1 MECIGA
7 VAPVGVL
14 LPGMILISDGFAAGV
29 VMVFKEMFGVTGF
42 TYFPAKVP
50 NPDTGLFVGIVS
62 SSRPVAI
69 TVIVQVSVCVSS
81 YIAPKMM
88 FTSSPASS

>member
-42 TYFPAKVP
+42 IKEYFGKYA
-50 NPDTGLFVGIVS
+50 
-62 SSRPVAI
+62 
-69 TVIVQVSVCVSS
+69 
-81 YIAPKMM
+81 
-88 FTSSPASS
+88 